1 MLMGEAWQATSQK
14 LLPIVR
20 STSGKFV
27 GFGEAHKL
35 EADTVKG
42 RFAQFLPER
51 YPSLKDQRKA
61 KELLEMLV
69 HEVKHERGQ
78 ERGMARF

>member
-14 LLPIVR
+14 LLPIMR
-20 STSGKFV
+20 SASGRFV

-42 RFAQFLPER
+42 RFAQFLPEKF
-51 YPSLKDQRKA
+51 PSLEDQEKA
-61 KELLEMLV
+61 KELLQKV
-69 HEVKHERGQ
+69 VKEVRHDRSQ
-78 ERGMARF
+78 ERGMSRL